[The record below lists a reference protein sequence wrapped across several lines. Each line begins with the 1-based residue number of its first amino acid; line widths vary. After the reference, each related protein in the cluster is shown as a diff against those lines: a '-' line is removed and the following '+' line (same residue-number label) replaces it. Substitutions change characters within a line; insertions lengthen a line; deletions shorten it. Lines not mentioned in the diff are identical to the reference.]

1 MCFICANHNII
12 HGANPEK
19 LYAALNIARP
29 ERIIDFS
36 TNTNIISWPKINL
49 DIEKLA
55 SSYPDYECSSLVKII
70 SERENISPSR
80 ILFTNGINEAIYLL
94 ANLLSAQILNTG
106 ILQPCYSEYMRAFS
120 QAQSV
125 FDLNEAGRFKNFIIV
140 NPNNPTG
147 IYINNLS
154 ELIINHPDTRFI
166 IDEAY
171 IDFLINASRE
181 RLCNFDNVIIL
192 RSLTKIFHLSGVRI
206 GYVIANE
213 SIIESLR
220 RLQPTWSVNSVAQE
234 LALHFLNDFDF
245 YNRTQEFYRSEAPGF
260 MQALRDSGFEI
271 MKSSVH
277 YFLLRVRD
285 DYELIKFLLSR
296 GLVVRHTRNFA
307 GLDGKYIRV
316 ATRKHDENKIL
327 QEALT
332 LFS

>member
-12 HGANPEK
+12 HGDNYEK
-19 LYAALNIARP
+19 LYAALNITMP
-29 ERIIDFS
+29 ERVIDFS

-49 DIEKLA
+49 DVERLA
-55 SSYPDYECSSLVKII
+55 SSYPDYECSRLVKII
-70 SERENISPSR
+70 SEHENISQSR

-94 ANLLSAQILNTG
+94 ANLLASQSVG

-125 FDLNEAGRFKNFIIV
+125 FNLDEAGRFKNFIIV

-154 ELIINHPDTRFI
+154 ELIKTCPDTRFI

-171 IDFLINASRE
+171 IDFLIKASRE
-181 RLCNFDNVIIL
+181 RLCELDNVIIL

-213 SIIESLR
+213 SIIENLR
-220 RLQPTWSVNSVAQE
+220 KLQPTWSVNSIAQE
-234 LALHFLNDFDF
+234 LALYFLNDSDF
-245 YNRTQEFYRSEAPGF
+245 YNRTQEFYKSEAPGF
-260 MQALRDSGFEI
+260 MQSLRDSGFEV
-271 MKSSVH
+271 MNSSVH
-277 YFLLRVRD
+277 YFLLRVHD
-285 DYELIKFLLSR
+285 DYELIKYLLEK

-316 ATRKHDENKIL
+316 ATRRHDENKLL

-332 LFS
+332 IFS